1 MAKYVSSTQRS
12 VTLEDV
18 SNVRILP
25 RLQEARGSW
34 YDFDASAHAD
44 SSVVTCAS
52 MRAGQTTPSDHGFT
66 GPFSCR
72 CCCRHGI
79 DHADLCGRLSE
90 SCREANAPCAVEQE
104 IFRWCCS
111 LGVARALAD
120 LIGKWEPPKSLSH
133 GSMSGQPGTIP
144 YLQSSCQHYCAIKV
158 HAGAVKHGYP
168 V

>member
-120 LIGKWEPPKSLSH
+120 LIGKWEPRKVCRMAPCLGSLAR
-133 GSMSGQPGTIP
+133 
-144 YLQSSCQHYCAIKV
+144 YLTYKALVNIIARLRCMQER
-158 HAGAVKHGYP
+158 
-168 V
+168 